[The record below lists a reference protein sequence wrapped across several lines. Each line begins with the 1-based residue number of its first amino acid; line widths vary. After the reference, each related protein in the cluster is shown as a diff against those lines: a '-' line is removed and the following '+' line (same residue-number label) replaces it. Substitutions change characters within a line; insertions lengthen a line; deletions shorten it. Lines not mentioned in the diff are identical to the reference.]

1 MSQKSLKLVLI
12 GETGVG
18 KSQLGNFILKKNNCF
33 KVGHS
38 QDSETKEII
47 EGNSNIEGCNITIV
61 DTPGFGDTRDNNNT
75 IDNQN
80 IENIVSYFKGENNI
94 DGILFVDSYSNP
106 RKGEKAKELIEQLKT
121 IFDKEILELR
131 LKVIFTS
138 GEDYEYEPEKVNQ
151 IISNTKKNLGGI
163 VTKDDIIFVNTL
175 YIDAKIK
182 KNYPKIK
189 GILAEFIKIKEKFG
203 SMNNQK
209 INSPKKKKNI
219 VSVEDEIRKI
229 NNEIDAAEKE
239 INHLEKQIKDDNN
252 AIAASSVFVP
262 LTLGFS
268 GFGIAHCM
276 NSKKMHEK
284 DLQLTR
290 DRLNNLKGQLEGIRR
305 LWKK

>member
-1 MSQKSLKLVLI
+1 MSLKSLKLVLI

-18 KSQLGNFILKKNNCF
+18 KSQLGNFILKSQNCF

-38 QDSETKEII
+38 MDSETTKIKEAK
-47 EGNSNIEGCNITIV
+47 SNIEGCDITIV
-61 DTPGFGDTRDNNNT
+61 DTPGFGDTRDNNST
-75 IDNQN
+75 IDDQN
-80 IENIVSYFKGENNI
+80 INNIVSYFKKKNNI

-106 RKGEKAKELIEQLKT
+106 RKGEKAKELIDQLKT
-121 IFDKEILELR
+121 IFNKEILELR

-138 GEDYEYEPEKVNQ
+138 GEDYEYEPEKVNK
-151 IISNTKKNLGGI
+151 IISDTKKSLGGI

-189 GILAEFIKIKEKFG
+189 GILDEFIKIKEKYG

-209 INSPKKKKNI
+209 INSPKKKKKKKKNEDRKKEI
-219 VSVEDEIRKI
+219 VDQI
-229 NNEIDAAEKE
+229 NAAKKE
-239 INHLEKQIKDDNN
+239 INLLEQQIKDDNN

-262 LTLGFS
+262 FTLGFS

-276 NSKKMHEK
+276 NSKKRHEK
-284 DLQLTR
+284 DLQLEKE
-290 DRLNNLKGQLEGIRR
+290 RLNKLEGILEGIRM
-305 LWKK
+305 LEE